1 MALMKMKSKP
11 RINRYIVQFV
21 ETNHQENIMEFS
33 RAKDAKVFSKEVFV
47 VI

>member
-1 MALMKMKSKP
+1 MASVKMKSKL
-11 RINRYIVQFV
+11 RISRYIVQFV
-21 ETNHQENIMEFS
+21 ETNLQENIMEFS

>member
-1 MALMKMKSKP
+1 MKMKLKL
-11 RINRYIVQFV
+11 RINRYIVQSV
-21 ETNHQENIMEFS
+21 ETNHPENIMEFS